1 MFGKVVDGMDVVNK
15 IAKSPKGASGP
26 VPPGINPGD
35 VPTTQVVIKAAKVIG
50 G

>member
-1 MFGKVVDGMDVVNK
+1 
-15 IAKSPKGASGP
+15 

-35 VPTTQVVIKAAKVIG
+35 VPTTQVVIKAAKVVG